1 MGGIVHQTFVG
12 GHYTA
17 LLFKVLGAE
26 LCTFVGFVV
35 YWMILYPR
43 YFTPFRVI
51 STPSVRIVLFALHR
65 RQANNKVASNN
76 FDRKLPCP
84 LPR

>member
-1 MGGIVHQTFVG
+1 MRSFLEILLCTLTLTVGGIVHQAFVG

-26 LCTFVGFVV
+26 LCAFVGFAV

-43 YFTPFRVI
+43 YFTPFWDI
-51 STPSVRIVLFALHR
+51 PTPSVRIVLFA
-65 RQANNKVASNN
+65 
-76 FDRKLPCP
+76 FIGDKLII
-84 LPR
+84 